1 MMNIDLPLLETA
13 VSRAVEALGDGLVAL
28 DIWERET
35 GLTLA
40 GANSHPTAA
49 ALINK
54 VTDDLVLAL
63 YDSGFPD
70 LQRYFVVDL
79 RDARSLV
86 VVVHS
91 RDVLSGLLLDSARTS
106 LGFVLGVVMPQLLA
120 DVAAAGV

>member
-1 MMNIDLPLLETA
+1 
-13 VSRAVEALGDGLVAL
+13 
-28 DIWERET
+28 
-35 GLTLA
+35 LA
-40 GANSHPTAA
+40 
-49 ALINK
+49 
-54 VTDDLVLAL
+54 LAL

-120 DVAAAGV
+120 DVAAAGI

>member
-1 MMNIDLPLLETA
+1 MMHIDLPLLEIA
-13 VSRAVEALGDGLVAL
+13 VSRAVDALGDGLVAL

-40 GANSHPTAA
+40 GANSNPTAA

-54 VTDDLVLAL
+54 VTDDLALAL

-91 RDVLSGLLLDSARTS
+91 RDVLSGMLLDSARTS